1 MGLADASMW
10 RVILRFMRSRLAVAC
25 AVITLSVG
33 LILFSVVSIAS
44 HRAHSVRSVRA
55 STAAAQLHVRTRG
68 EPLINIH
75 VESSLAAFPTP
86 LPSVPFPSIPSA
98 SHHSLHLHIYPSL
111 PAFLPL
117 PTPNQGG

>member
-1 MGLADASMW
+1 MVDRKLCSKAGRRGRWCARACVCRLERLWRDEVCAVGLADASMW

-55 STAAAQLHVRTRG
+55 STAAAQLH
-68 EPLINIH
+68 
-75 VESSLAAFPTP
+75 
-86 LPSVPFPSIPSA
+86 
-98 SHHSLHLHIYPSL
+98 YYYYYYYYY
-111 PAFLPL
+111 
-117 PTPNQGG
+117 